1 LLKLYIVSDFDVF
14 INMLNK
20 LGIDYHTDI
29 YYTTH
34 RVQVRSSKFINW
46 MSLLVKKSNE
56 ECVII
61 YVFDKDKN
69 YLSNAVC
76 IN

>member
-1 LLKLYIVSDFDVF
+1 MNDYDVF

-20 LGIDYHTDI
+20 LGMDYHTDI

-46 MSLLVKKSNE
+46 MSLLTSKGE
-56 ECVII
+56 DCVII
-61 YVFDKDKN
+61 YIFDKEKN
-69 YLSNAVC
+69 FLSSAVN
-76 IN
+76 II